1 MREPL
6 KFYCFVEIMSQS
18 NIARKGKT
26 LELDCR
32 LLLAVSM
39 EPLNISHNL
48 HCQYNKSLGETT
60 QPKTS
65 AEEAYSALSW
75 VYRSIIPSLCDSYC
89 GRLAAE
95 IGNTCKEE
103 RISNG

>member
-1 MREPL
+1 
-6 KFYCFVEIMSQS
+6 
-18 NIARKGKT
+18 
-26 LELDCR
+26 
-32 LLLAVSM
+32 
-39 EPLNISHNL
+39 
-48 HCQYNKSLGETT
+48 LGETT